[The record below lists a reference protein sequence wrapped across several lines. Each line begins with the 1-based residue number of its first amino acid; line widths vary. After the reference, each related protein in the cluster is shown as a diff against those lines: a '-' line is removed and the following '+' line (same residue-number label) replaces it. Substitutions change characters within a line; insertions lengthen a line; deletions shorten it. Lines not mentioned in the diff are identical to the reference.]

1 MFYLKSPLFHCPLV
15 ELQLSK
21 RNFDLTWLC
30 TAPSITTYRVNL
42 LQTTTECYKDYVE
55 NLLKGRYKSSPK
67 IYTLSDLPE
76 VLCIGSVSTPET
88 LKPSMIEQREIIVDD
103 CCGAAV
109 LRGAHIYAVGVLA
122 MESGTKLHDIV
133 NVYADLTGKCKKGT
147 NIRFESDKKLYLGQG
162 RVLMQRYQLFGASGA
177 KTGIAVEMLNTVSSV
192 PSIGDLS
199 SAKALLQNLPS
210 IVCVRVLNPQKN
222 EIILDM
228 CAAPGNKTTHI
239 AELMQDKGLILALDK
254 TVNRIALIEE
264 KIKKYNLNS
273 INVYAYDATKS
284 FNGKLNSESS
294 NEIKPPFKA
303 ETFDRVLLDAP
314 CSGLGNRPILVVKT
328 TAKMLDSYPKIQRK
342 LVSNAVA
349 LLKPG
354 GCLVYSTCSINTS
367 ENEEIVAWALAK
379 HSNLELKEAVPIFGS
394 RALPCQGLTERQ
406 RDMLQR
412 FSPDTKKFDT
422 VGFFIAKF
430 VKKPI

>member
-1 MFYLKSPLFHCPLV
+1 MFYLKSPFFHCPLV

-30 TAPSITTYRVNL
+30 MAPSITTYRVNL
-42 LQTTTECYKDYVE
+42 LQTSTECYKEYVK
-55 NLLKGRYKSSPK
+55 NLLKG
-67 IYTLSDLPE
+67 L
-76 VLCIGSVSTPET
+76 LCIGSVPTPET
-88 LKPSMIEQREIIVDD
+88 LKPSVREQREIIVDG

-147 NIRFESDKKLYLGQG
+147 NVRFDSDRKVYLGQG

-177 KTGIAVEMLNTVSSV
+177 KTGIAVEMLNTVSGV

-264 KIKKYNLNS
+264 KIKKYKFNS

-284 FNGKLNSESS
+284 FDGKLNSETA
-294 NEIKPPFKA
+294 NDIKPPFKA
-303 ETFDRVLLDAP
+303 ETFDRILLDAP

-328 TAKMLDSYPKIQRK
+328 TAKMLDSYPRIQRK
-342 LVSNAVA
+342 LINNAVA

-354 GCLVYSTCSINTS
+354 GCLVYSTCSITTS
-367 ENEEIVAWALAK
+367 ENEEIVAWALAQ
-379 HSNLELKEAVPIFGS
+379 HSDLELEEAVPIMGS

-406 RDMLQR
+406 RGMLQR
-412 FSPDTKKFDT
+412 FSPDAKKFDT

>member
-133 NVYADLTGKCKKGT
+133 NVYADLTGKCKK
-147 NIRFESDKKLYLGQG
+147 
-162 RVLMQRYQLFGASGA
+162 GA